1 MRETRAK
8 QEIERAEW
16 QELLKEG
23 YKLDINN
30 NKYKVGDN

>member
-1 MRETRAK
+1 MKDNRAK

-23 YKLDINN
+23 CKLDADG
-30 NKYKVGDN
+30 NKYKVEDL